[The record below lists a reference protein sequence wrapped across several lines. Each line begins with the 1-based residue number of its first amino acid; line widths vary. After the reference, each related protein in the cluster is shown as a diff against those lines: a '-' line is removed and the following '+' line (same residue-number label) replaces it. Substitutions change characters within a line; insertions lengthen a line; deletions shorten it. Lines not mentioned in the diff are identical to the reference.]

1 MPQDFQQMQRDI
13 AELKAF
19 MNNLKGNPTIPR
31 DVAEAFKLRLGSF
44 QPSTKSA
51 TAENQAVNE
60 AGTGTYSVLKPPTGF
75 KLLSPGVHIPYY
87 GN

>member
-1 MPQDFQQMQRDI
+1 MTPEQSRKLDEVYDFMNS
-13 AELKAF
+13 LKA
-19 MNNLKGNPTIPR
+19 NPTIPF

-44 QPSTKSA
+44 QPSTKTA
-51 TAENQAVNE
+51 TSEDQAVNE
-60 AGTGTYSVLKPPTGF
+60 AGTSTYNVLGSPTGF

>member
-1 MPQDFQQMQRDI
+1 MTPEQSRKLD
-13 AELKAF
+13 EVYNF
-19 MNNLKGNPTIPR
+19 MNSLKGNPTIPF

-44 QPSTKSA
+44 GPSTKGVTS
-51 TAENQAVNE
+51 ENQAVNE
-60 AGTGTYSVLKPPTGF
+60 AGTSTYSVLKAPTGF

>member
-1 MPQDFQQMQRDI
+1 MTPEQARKLD
-13 AELKAF
+13 ELYAF
-19 MNNLKGNPTIPR
+19 MQSLKGNPTIPF

-51 TAENQAVNE
+51 TSENRAVDE
-60 AGTGTYSVLKPPTGF
+60 GGTATYSVLKPPTGF